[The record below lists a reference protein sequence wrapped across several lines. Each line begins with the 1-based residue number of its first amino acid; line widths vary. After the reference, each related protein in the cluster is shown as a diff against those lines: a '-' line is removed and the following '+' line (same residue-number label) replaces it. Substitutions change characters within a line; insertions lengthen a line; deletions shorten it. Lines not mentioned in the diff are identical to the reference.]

1 MAIMKQDQRRIA
13 QPVQG
18 LGGTES
24 QVWLYSWNTG
34 ELSVLEL
41 PAGMSF
47 DPRAD
52 LPVVTPVA
60 LTLG

>member
-1 MAIMKQDQRRIA
+1 MATTNQDQRRIA

-18 LGGTES
+18 LGSAES

-41 PAGMSF
+41 PEGMSF

-52 LPVVTPVA
+52 LPAVTPVA

>member
-1 MAIMKQDQRRIA
+1 MATKNLDQRRIA

-18 LGGTES
+18 LAGSDG

-41 PAGMSF
+41 PVGMAF

-52 LPVVTPVA
+52 LPTVA
-60 LTLG
+60 AVDLTLG

>member
-1 MAIMKQDQRRIA
+1 MATINQDQRRIA
-13 QPVQG
+13 EPLQP
-18 LGGTES
+18 LGGSES

-41 PAGMSF
+41 PEGMSF
-47 DPRAD
+47 DPGAD
-52 LPVVTPVA
+52 LPVVAPVA